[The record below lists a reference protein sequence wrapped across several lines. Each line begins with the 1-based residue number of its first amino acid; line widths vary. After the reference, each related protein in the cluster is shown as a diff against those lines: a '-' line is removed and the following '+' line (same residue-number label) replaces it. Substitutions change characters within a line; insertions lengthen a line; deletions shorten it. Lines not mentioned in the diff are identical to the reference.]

1 MAQRNFFGRTTGR
14 AGERILLGSNNYD
27 PRTGQY
33 RNVVP
38 GLIGRAAQTV
48 IGAFGGP
55 LIGAIAGRGIGKIV
69 DKYGKDPGFVQEE
82 SIPIPMDWRAPQLSR
97 GEFAAPSAPPTVANL
112 GLGPQIPGSTWGGY
126 MQGAGSLNNFGN
138 TQFGSG
144 MNSQAGGFSPYSQWG
159 QQVVAQPQAA
169 GSIGGFGNNMG
180 SFLGGS
186 RGGGARASAGAAN
199 SRAGLT
205 RSGGSGAGWVT
216 ALNQGEILG
225 QFQGDPERYTRKA

>member
-14 AGERILLGSNNYD
+14 AGERFLSGSNNYD
-27 PRTGQY
+27 PRTGQW

-55 LIGAIAGRGIGKIV
+55 LIGAVAGRGISKIV
-69 DKYGKDPGFVQEE
+69 DKYGKDPEFVQEE

-97 GEFAAPSAPPTVANL
+97 GEFAAPSATPTIANL
-112 GLGPQIPGSTWGGY
+112 GLGPQSPGSTWGGY

-144 MNSQAGGFSPYSQWG
+144 MAGIPGSWGAQSQWG
-159 QQVVAQPQAA
+159 RQLTAPPATQGSVA
-169 GSIGGFGNNMG
+169 GFGNNVQG
-180 SFLGGS
+180 FAGGGGGGS
-186 RGGGARASAGAAN
+186 SSGSSMSGNRMAGIVGGRLASDSMIDLQRRWAN
-199 SRAGLT
+199 
-205 RSGGSGAGWVT
+205 
-216 ALNQGEILG
+216 
-225 QFQGDPERYTRKA
+225 K

>member
-1 MAQRNFFGRTTGR
+1 M
-14 AGERILLGSNNYD
+14 S
-27 PRTGQY
+27 
-33 RNVVP
+33 
-38 GLIGRAAQTV
+38 
-48 IGAFGGP
+48 
-55 LIGAIAGRGIGKIV
+55 
-69 DKYGKDPGFVQEE
+69 
-82 SIPIPMDWRAPQLSR
+82 
-97 GEFAAPSAPPTVANL
+97 
-112 GLGPQIPGSTWGGY
+112 
-126 MQGAGSLNNFGN
+126 NFGN

-159 QQVVAQPQAA
+159 QQVIAQPQAA

-186 RGGGARASAGAAN
+186 RGGGVRASAGAAN